1 MEIDNPGPKVGINN
15 QGEIVVKN
23 RAYRRRWINRAMM
36 EGRPSK
42 KWYTKKKKAK
52 RK

>member
-1 MEIDNPGPKVGINN
+1 MENENPKVAFTENGV
-15 QGEIVVKN
+15 VVKN
-23 RAYRRRWINRAMM
+23 RAYRRAWKNRAIL
-36 EGRPSK
+36 EGKPSK